1 MSIFRAPTLAKI
13 AFPLGKQWL
22 DWLERL
28 YLWTTGTDT
37 VQTTQ
42 TTDIATNTAS
52 IAALDY
58 RLGPVTAIFVGTAT
72 IDFGV
77 TAPGAT
83 STSTITVTGASV
95 VPSKPQ
101 GVLISNVVVTGG
113 LVDGYVSS
121 ADTVTVRVV
130 NLTAVDINPASKVY
144 TATVFEYG

>member
-13 AFPLGKQWL
+13 TFPLGRMWL

-28 YLWTTGTDT
+28 YLWATDTDT

-42 TTDIATNTAS
+42 TTDIATINTFLAP
-52 IAALDY
+52 I
-58 RLGPVTAIFVGTAT
+58 TAIYVGTAT

-77 TAPGAT
+77 TAAGAT
-83 STSTITVTGASV
+83 STSTITVTGAAVDSA
-95 VPSKPQ
+95 KPQ

-121 ADTVTVRVV
+121 ANTVTVRVV

-144 TATVFEYG
+144 TAMVFDYA